1 MNRVLEDDLKTII
14 AEDLSWEKLKNKT
27 VMITGA
33 SGMVGSYMLYVLLML
48 NDEKHYGIKVDA
60 VMRNVNKLP
69 EEVRNREDVNVVV
82 ADVTKDIP
90 DVGDIDYII
99 HAASP
104 ASPLIM
110 QNQPVETIAAN
121 TIGTFKTLELAKE
134 KNAEGYLFISSREIY
149 GQPDE
154 GQEFFYENT
163 YGFVDQLNPRSC
175 YSEGKKAAETMCVCF
190 HEEYGLNTKIA
201 RLAHTYGPGMSI
213 YDGRV
218 QADFLK
224 NVYHNEDI
232 VLKSEGTAVRTYTYI
247 ADAIAG
253 MYRILLDS
261 EDIVYNIG
269 NEAGNVS
276 IRDLAEILVS
286 IYPERG
292 LKLVF
297 DIPEGGTKGTAP
309 YTLGILSSE
318 KLRKLGWNPKY
329 SVKDGF
335 KRTLEY
341 LELENV
347 E

>member
-69 EEVRNREDVNVVV
+69 EEIRNREDVNVVV

-175 YSEGKKAAETMCVCF
+175 YSEGKKVAETMCVCF

-269 NEAGNVS
+269 NEAGKVS